1 MSLTV
6 SMMLKRFVLLAAF
19 ALIASACNACPTAVP
34 NGLRFEPVGEQ
45 LVVNGLPLTIRQV
58 TAEQSRAE
66 VLERVEQEWIEAKW
80 DVRRS
85 RSGDWDIVSARSAS
99 CLATLQL
106 VDRKGAFGLFGVSR
120 APSRAESVAAARQS
134 VRLPG
139 GVVVDSSVAS
149 VDGSRRGTT
158 IAFSSKRSADDIDA
172 YFVTQL
178 DKDGWQAVSSHQV
191 RSGSSSGASNRARIV
206 TAQKG
211 REQVSIVLWEEGAT
225 RALLNVSEAL

>member
-1 MSLTV
+1 MRRAV
-6 SMMLKRFVLLAAF
+6 SMLLRPFALFAASALLA
-19 ALIASACNACPTAVP
+19 SVCNACPTAVP
-34 NGLRFEPVGEQ
+34 PGLRSEPVGEP

-58 TAEQSRAE
+58 SAEQSRAD
-66 VLERVEQEWIEAKW
+66 VIERVEQEWRDAKW

-120 APSRAESVAAARQS
+120 EPSRSESLAATRQS

-139 GVVVDSSVAS
+139 GAVVESSVAS

-158 IAFSSKRSADDIDA
+158 IAFSSKRSAEDVDA
-172 YFVTQL
+172 YFVSQL
-178 DKDGWQAVSSHQV
+178 DKDGWRAVSSHQV
-191 RSGSSSGASNRARIV
+191 RSGAGASNRARIV

-211 REQVSIVLWEEGAT
+211 RELVSIVLWEEGAT